1 MFPLW
6 ISESTDESEVDKTH
20 CLNNS
25 VSSGTY
31 SDYSPSQAS
40 SGSSNTRVK
49 VGSLQT
55 TAKDA
60 VHNSL
65 WGNRCVENSPFYV
78 PKCSLSSTLTKWNLL
93 NVGIVFGTWVAQKT
107 KDAGKRV
114 GSPGIL
120 KGIKATLKGPSQM
133 RLWEVTVGTKS
144 LKVKFWGN
152 LKFVKHVGLSHPK
165 WCKKSW
171 VEVAQ

>member
-1 MFPLW
+1 MYRYAICFYPYFSVFIVVCVQSIIIFSFY

-40 SGSSNTRVK
+40 SGSSNARVK
-49 VGSLQT
+49 VGSLQP

-65 WGNRCVENSPFYV
+65 WGNRCVFRIPSFLFPNAYLQQLI
-78 PKCSLSSTLTKWNLL
+78 KMKSS
-93 NVGIVFGTWVAQKT
+93 
-107 KDAGKRV
+107 
-114 GSPGIL
+114 
-120 KGIKATLKGPSQM
+120 
-133 RLWEVTVGTKS
+133 
-144 LKVKFWGN
+144 
-152 LKFVKHVGLSHPK
+152 
-165 WCKKSW
+165 
-171 VEVAQ
+171 

>member
-1 MFPLW
+1 MLFFILAFLFILVNVHSTIIFFSLY

-49 VGSLQT
+49 MGSLQT

-65 WGNRCVENSPFYV
+65 WGNRCV
-78 PKCSLSSTLTKWNLL
+78 
-93 NVGIVFGTWVAQKT
+93 
-107 KDAGKRV
+107 
-114 GSPGIL
+114 
-120 KGIKATLKGPSQM
+120 
-133 RLWEVTVGTKS
+133 
-144 LKVKFWGN
+144 
-152 LKFVKHVGLSHPK
+152 
-165 WCKKSW
+165 
-171 VEVAQ
+171 

>member
-78 PKCSLSSTLTKWNLL
+78 PKCSFSSTLTKWNLL

-107 KDAGKRV
+107 KDAGKHV

-120 KGIKATLKGPSQM
+120 KGIKATLKGLTSMRAQLRGDYGKSQ
-133 RLWEVTVGTKS
+133 
-144 LKVKFWGN
+144 
-152 LKFVKHVGLSHPK
+152 
-165 WCKKSW
+165 
-171 VEVAQ
+171 